1 MFALRPA
8 LGLAIL
14 RVIVG
19 IVFTMH
25 GYQKFF
31 QMGMSGVTGFF
42 SNLGIPLASIAAPA
56 VSTIEFV
63 GGILVIIGFQHRIAA
78 ALQVGVALGAIFF
91 AKMGGGFF
99 APAGYELELTLAAG
113 AAAIAL
119 AGGGAYTL
127 EEMRK
132 KG

>member
-1 MFALRPA
+1 MLALRPA

-14 RVIVG
+14 RVVVG

-31 QMGMSGVTGFF
+31 QMGMDGVSGFF
-42 SNLGIPLASIAAPA
+42 ASLGIPLASVAAPA
-56 VSTIEFV
+56 VATIEFV
-63 GGILVIIGFQHRIAA
+63 GGILVIVGFQHRIAA
-78 ALQVGVALGAIFF
+78 ALQMGVVLGAIIF
-91 AKMGGGFF
+91 AKLSGGFF
-99 APAGYELELTLAAG
+99 APNGYEFELTLAA
-113 AAAIAL
+113 AAACIAL
-119 AGGGAYTL
+119 AGGGAYTV